1 MSRGVSARCL
11 RLGAAIFALAV
22 FAAPV
27 FAVANPQAE
36 AGSTTGWVYR
46 WINFLILV
54 AALVWVFAKKTPPY
68 FRARQK
74 AIADAIAESARAQE
88 EAQRQE
94 REAEQKMSML
104 DNEVADLRARAKRES
119 VGEAEHIRA
128 LAQEEAKRVAQS
140 AQAEIRAAERAAQVE
155 LKAIAARVALERAEE
170 LLRQRI
176 NAQTE
181 SSLFNGFVAELEGAA
196 Q

>member
-1 MSRGVSARCL
+1 MSCRFSAWL
-11 RLGAAIFALAV
+11 SRLGAAVFALAV
-22 FAAPV
+22 FATPV
-27 FAVANPQAE
+27 FAVTNPQAE
-36 AGSTTGWVYR
+36 AASTTGWVYR

-94 REAEQKMSML
+94 REAEQKMSLL
-104 DNEVADLRARAKRES
+104 DNEVADLRARSKRES
-119 VGEAEHIRA
+119 AAEGERIRA

-140 AQAEIRAAERAAQVE
+140 AQAEIRAAERAAQME
-155 LKAIAARVALERAEE
+155 LKAIAARVALERAEA
-170 LLRQRI
+170 LLRERI
-176 NAQTE
+176 SAQTE
-181 SSLFNGFVAELEGAA
+181 LRLFNRFVAELEGAA

>member
-1 MSRGVSARCL
+1 MSCRFSAWFS
-11 RLGAAIFALAV
+11 RLGAAVFALAV

-27 FAVANPQAE
+27 FAVTNPQAE

-54 AALVWVFAKKTPPY
+54 GALVWVFAKKTPRY
-68 FRARQK
+68 FRSRQK

-104 DNEVADLRARAKRES
+104 DNEVADLRARSKRES
-119 VGEAEHIRA
+119 AAEAEHIRA

-140 AQAEIRAAERAAQVE
+140 AQAEIRAAERAAQME
-155 LKAIAARVALERAEE
+155 LKAIAARAALERAEA
-170 LLRQRI
+170 LLRERI
-176 NAQTE
+176 SAQTE
-181 SSLFNGFVAELEGAA
+181 SSLFNSFVVELEGTA

>member
-1 MSRGVSARCL
+1 MSCRISAWFS
-11 RLGAAIFALAV
+11 RLGAVIFALAV

-27 FAVANPQAE
+27 FAVTNPQEE

-68 FRARQK
+68 FRNRQK
-74 AIADAIAESARAQE
+74 AIADAIAESARAQQ

-94 REAEQKMSML
+94 REAEQKMAVL
-104 DNEVADLRARAKRES
+104 DSEVAELRTRSKRES
-119 VGEAEHIRA
+119 GAEAERIRA
-128 LAQEEAKRVAQS
+128 LAQDEAKRVAQS
-140 AQAEIRAAERAAQVE
+140 AQAEIRAAERAAQME
-155 LKAIAARVALERAEE
+155 LKVIAARVALERAEA
-170 LLRQRI
+170 LLGERI
-176 NAQTE
+176 SAQTE
-181 SSLFNGFVAELEGAA
+181 SSLFNGFVAELERTA

>member
-1 MSRGVSARCL
+1 MSCSFSAWFS
-11 RLGAAIFALAV
+11 RLGVAIFALAA

-27 FAVANPQAE
+27 FAVTNPQVE

-54 AALVWVFAKKTPPY
+54 AALAWVFAKKTPPY
-68 FRARQK
+68 FRARRR

-94 REAEQKMSML
+94 REAEQKMSTL
-104 DNEVADLRARAKRES
+104 DNEVADLRARSKRES
-119 VGEAEHIRA
+119 AAEAERIRA
-128 LAQEEAKRVAQS
+128 RAQEEAKRVAQS
-140 AQAEIRAAERAAQVE
+140 AQAEIRAAERAAQME
-155 LKAIAARVALERAEE
+155 LKAVAARVALERAEAM
-170 LLRQRI
+170 LRERI
-176 NAQTE
+176 SAQTE